1 MSEQHFNKL
10 RIYFMCLVVLL
21 VLAQLLWEHLHGG
34 VVTHHFMASA
44 DYPGFSNWWAIVILP
59 ALAWFASSRVKKR
72 IAFQSDAATTGAIPK
87 SVLIGFFG
95 VLGLAILQSLGFEFG
110 YENISM
116 YAILSL
122 LLISLFLPVYRAECI
137 LAHVLGST
145 FTFGPI
151 IPLIVISI
159 IALISAFS
167 NFLVGP
173 LVVKGWRW
181 FKSAK

>member
-10 RIYFMCLVVLL
+10 RAYVITAVVLL
-21 VLAQLLWEHLHGG
+21 VFGQLLWEHLHGG
-34 VVTHHFMASA
+34 VVTHHFLASS

-59 ALAWFASSRVKKR
+59 TLAWFASTRVKKR
-72 IAFQSDAATTGAIPK
+72 ISFEPESAGGGKLPK

-95 VLGLAILQSLGFEFG
+95 VLALAILQSVGFEFG

-116 YAILSL
+116 YSILSL
-122 LLISLFLPVYRAECI
+122 LLISLFLPIYRAECI

-167 NFLVGP
+167 NLCVGP
-173 LVVKGWRW
+173 LVVRGWRW
-181 FKSAK
+181 VKG